1 MTIDVIIM
9 EFRVDECIPDVETIM
24 TLVESIADFNL
35 NGKKPEDVKVGR
47 IANA

>member
-35 NGKKPEDVKVGR
+35 NGKKTEDVKVGR